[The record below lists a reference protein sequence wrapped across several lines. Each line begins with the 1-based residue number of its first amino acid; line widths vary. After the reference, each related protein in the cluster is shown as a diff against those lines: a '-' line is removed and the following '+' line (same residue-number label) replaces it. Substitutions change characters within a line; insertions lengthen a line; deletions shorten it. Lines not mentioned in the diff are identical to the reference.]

1 LNPLHEMTSSALFA
15 LSQGIQSGRVSPPFS
30 TISLR
35 RYCHE
40 DGLVEALTQELQR
53 FIDLGATA
61 ELIVHIIDV
70 IITERNK
77 RSSVDAIL
85 DIVLSGPEVS
95 GTTFRDTGVV
105 IQELF
110 AKATESVLV
119 AGYAV
124 YQGKQ
129 VFRTLAERMV
139 ELPELKVQMYLDIQ
153 RHHKDTTRESD
164 LILGFAHKFR
174 TRDWP
179 GVTLP
184 EVYYDPR
191 SLAQDKNKRSSLHAK
206 CVVVDHEHVFISSA
220 NFTEA
225 AQLRNIEVGVLM
237 HTTYL
242 ATKLVEHFHALTK
255 VGILKTLY

>member
-1 LNPLHEMTSSALFA
+1 MNPLHEMTSSALLA

-35 RYCHE
+35 RYSH
-40 DGLVEALTQELQR
+40 DDSLVEALTQELQR
-53 FIDLGATA
+53 LINLGATK
-61 ELIVHIIDV
+61 ELIVHVIDV

-77 RSSVDAIL
+77 HSNIDAIL
-85 DIVLSGPEVS
+85 DIVMSGPEVP

-139 ELPELKVQMYLDIQ
+139 QLPDLKVQMYLDIQ
-153 RHHKDTTRESD
+153 RHRNDTTRESD
-164 LILGFAHKFR
+164 LVQRFAQKFK

-191 SLAQDKNKRSSLHAK
+191 SLAQEQNKRSSLHAK

-242 ATKLVEHFHALTK
+242 ATKLVEHFHALSRA
-255 VGILKTLY
+255 GILKTLY